1 MFIIR
6 RVFVFYFG
14 IYEVKNGPM
23 HRQTIN
29 INLSSLVWMSGL
41 VPHIVLWLDT
51 MWSFNLSNYNDRLTS
66 LERLVLPFDI
76 ALCQFKA
83 RQ

>member
-1 MFIIR
+1 M
-6 RVFVFYFG
+6 FYFG